1 MTTCDLD
8 RTDELC
14 DGPGMGGAVLYWM
27 SRDQRAKDNWALL
40 YAQAQAMRRQVALG
54 VVFCLVPTFLSATDR
69 HYGFMLKGLAETAAQ
84 LARKDIPFFLLQ
96 GDPGEE
102 LPRFMARSKASL
114 LVVDMDPLR
123 IKLEWHRRV
132 VRAAECRVVEVDAHN
147 VVPSRFVS
155 QKEEFAARTIRPKIQ
170 RLLPRF
176 LVNMPR
182 LRQHP
187 HAWSERK
194 AGAPVGEA
202 LLQQTGLSPYTG
214 AVLPMPAGPKAAQAA
229 LRRFVSRKLAA
240 YDTARNDPNAEGQ
253 SDLSPYLHFGQI
265 SAQRVALTVQAAEA
279 PSEVKAVFLEELIV
293 RRELSDNFCLYNRN
307 YDTPKGFAN
316 WARITLRE
324 HARDS
329 REYLYNASRFE
340 AAETHDPLW
349 NAAQREMVTTGKM
362 HGYMRMYWGKKI
374 LEWTRSPDE
383 AMEVALH
390 LNNTYELDG
399 RDPNGYAGV
408 AWCIGGVHDRAWPSH
423 NVFGKIRYMNANGCR
438 RKFDVD
444 QYISRFS
451 EM

>member
-1 MTTCDLD
+1 
-8 RTDELC
+8 
-14 DGPGMGGAVLYWM
+14 MGGPVLYWM

-40 YAQAQAMRRQVALG
+40 YAQEQAMRQRVALG

-69 HYGFMLKGLAETAAQ
+69 HYGFMLEGLAETAAE
-84 LARKDIPFFLLQ
+84 LARKAIPFFMLQ

-102 LPRFMARSKASL
+102 LPRFMARSKASR

-123 IKLEWHRRV
+123 IKLDWHRRV
-132 VRAAECRVVEVDAHN
+132 VRSADCRVVEVDAHN
-147 VVPSRFVS
+147 IVPCRFVS

-182 LRQHP
+182 LRKHP
-187 HAWSERK
+187 HAWSGDK
-194 AGAPVGEA
+194 AGVSVGEA
-202 LLQQTGLSPYTG
+202 LLQQSGISPYTG
-214 AVLPMPAGPKAAQAA
+214 AVLPMPAGPTAAQAA
-229 LRRFVSRKLAA
+229 LRRFVSRKLAS

-253 SDLSPYLHFGQI
+253 SELSPYLHFGQI

-279 PSEVKAVFLEELIV
+279 PSEAKETFIEELIV
-293 RRELSDNFCLYNRN
+293 RRELSDNFCLYNRE

-324 HARDS
+324 HAGDS

-340 AAETHDPLW
+340 AAETHDALW
-349 NAAQREMVTTGKM
+349 NAAQREMVVTGKM

-374 LEWTRSPDE
+374 LEWTRSPEE
-383 AMEVALH
+383 AMEIALH

-423 NVFGKIRYMNANGCR
+423 NVYGKIRYMNANGCR
-438 RKFDVD
+438 RKFDVEA
-444 QYISRFS
+444 YIRRVNA
-451 EM
+451 M